1 MRHATII
8 KNGSPS
14 FDRFVTRL
22 LCSYAYLGYMA
33 DALRLFENISNPDT
47 FQWNVMI
54 RGYVDNGFF
63 EEAFEFYQLMQVMGV
78 RADNYTFPFVI
89 KSCAGLCSFVEGW
102 KIHCR
107 LIEVG
112 LDLDVYVGNSL
123 ISMYAKTGCIDF
135 AEKVF
140 DEMPIRDCV
149 SWNSMIGG
157 YALDGDGWKSLLC
170 FQEMME
176 CGIEADRFSVIS
188 ALTACS
194 LVKSVKH
201 GMEIHYHVIRC
212 GLLSDVMVQTT
223 LVDMYCKCGNVA
235 FAEHLFNSMFQR
247 NIVAWNSLIDGYA
260 LNDHPHEALLT
271 SVEMQERDKINP
283 NPITLVNLLP
293 ACAQLRGLSQG
304 KSIHATAI
312 RKGFL
317 PFLVL
322 ETAIVD
328 MYAKCGELRSAEQLF
343 EQMMEKNLISCNA
356 MIAAYVQNGQNRK
369 AMELFHN
376 LENRSVKPD
385 VVTIASIIPA
395 CAELALLR
403 PGRQIH
409 GYATKNGYSSNTFIL
424 NPLIYMYAKCGDLQA
439 AQRIFDSMLFR
450 DVVSWNTI
458 IMAYAIHGF
467 GRTSIENF
475 TQMQEKGLKPNG
487 STFVSV
493 LSSCSIAGMVDEG
506 WMYFNS
512 MQQDYNINPQIEHYG
527 CIADLL
533 GRTGDLEKAESFIL
547 DMSLVPTSWIWES
560 LLAASRNAR
569 NIELAESTAE
579 RILALEHDNTG
590 CYVLLSNMYAEA
602 KRWEDVDSMRALMK
616 KEILEKTRGCSIIEI
631 NSLTS
636 SFFNNDT
643 SHIETNTIHEVLD
656 LLSQKI
662 GEGIRTTPIK
672 FKPRDILRTEASL
685 PRSHSVRLAICFGL
699 ISTTVGTP
707 ILVKKNIR
715 ICDDCHHAVKMISK
729 VTRREIIIGD
739 SRIYHHFRDGLCSCG
754 NYW

>member
-14 FDRFVTRL
+14 FDPFVTRL

-54 RGYVDNGFF
+54 KGYVDNGFF

-107 LIEVG
+107 LIKVG

-140 DEMPIRDCV
+140 DEMPMRDCV

-170 FQEMME
+170 FREMME

-201 GMEIHYHVIRC
+201 GIEIHCHVMRC

-283 NPITLVNLLP
+283 DAITLVNLLP

-395 CAELALLR
+395 YAELALLR

-409 GYATKNGYSSNTFIL
+409 GYATKNG
-424 NPLIYMYAKCGDLQA
+424 
-439 AQRIFDSMLFR
+439 
-450 DVVSWNTI
+450 
-458 IMAYAIHGF
+458 
-467 GRTSIENF
+467 
-475 TQMQEKGLKPNG
+475 
-487 STFVSV
+487 
-493 LSSCSIAGMVDEG
+493 
-506 WMYFNS
+506 
-512 MQQDYNINPQIEHYG
+512 
-527 CIADLL
+527 
-533 GRTGDLEKAESFIL
+533 
-547 DMSLVPTSWIWES
+547 
-560 LLAASRNAR
+560 
-569 NIELAESTAE
+569 
-579 RILALEHDNTG
+579 
-590 CYVLLSNMYAEA
+590 
-602 KRWEDVDSMRALMK
+602 MRALMK
-616 KEILEKTRGCSIIEI
+616 KESLEKTRGCSIIEI